1 MVKYKCKRS
10 KVIYILLEE
19 RRNTMTETSGNA
31 AITTTEENKFKK
43 LDYSLKTAEERKA
56 HVEAMVAEM
65 SKDQLKNKK
74 YIEILSDY
82 IVSAMTPEEKKSK
95 MILTDNRMITV
106 NKRETS
112 YQGLVSK
119 FENGEDGLWNL
130 IIDDKNVL
138 LTHKVSIT
146 EKDVEEIKPLQDLK
160 ESIAA
165 VEKMVQK
172 ATGKKKFLLKKQL
185 IEMHQEQYTIKGM
198 FKQQMIT
205 HNIIKSITKTDLSEN
220 ITINEEGEPVSDGLI
235 TFFNHEHISA
245 LLCNYSA
252 LKEDAWGKFS
262 SDSYYMMEDLD
273 NLIEKTLRDN
283 YPLYYKLL
291 IYKIDGKQNAEIQQL
306 LDDEFGITYS
316 VEYLSSLW
324 RNKIPKLLAEQAKE
338 DYLIWHFTY
347 VEKGKWKKC
356 SRCGEVKLANNKF
369 FSKNNTSK
377 DGFYSICKKCRNKK
391 KEV

>member
-1 MVKYKCKRS
+1 MFF
-10 KVIYILLEE
+10 
-19 RRNTMTETSGNA
+19 TETN
-31 AITTTEENKFKK
+31 IKK
-43 LDYSLKTAEERKA
+43 LDYTLKTAEERKA
-56 HVEAMVAEM
+56 FVDNLVLELPKA
-65 SKDQLKNKK
+65 QLNNKA
-74 YIEILSDY
+74 YLEVLSDY

-95 MILTDNRMITV
+95 MILTDNRMVTV

-112 YQGLVSK
+112 YQNLVSK

-138 LTHKVSIT
+138 LTHKISIS

-165 VEKMVQK
+165 VERMVQN

-198 FKQQMIT
+198 FKQQIIT
-205 HNIIKSITKTDLSEN
+205 PNIVKSITKTDLSEN
-220 ITINEEGEPVSDGLI
+220 ITINEDGEPVSDGLI
-235 TFFNHEHISA
+235 TFFNHEHVSA

-262 SDSYYMMEDLD
+262 SDSFYMMEDLD
-273 NLIEKTLRDN
+273 NLIEKTLRDAH
-283 YPLYYKLL
+283 PLYYKLL
-291 IYKIDGKQNAEIQQL
+291 IYKIDGKQNAEIQEL
-306 LDDEFGITYS
+306 LDKEFGITYS

-338 DYLIWHFTY
+338 DYLMWHFTY
-347 VEKGKWKKC
+347 VEKGKWKRC
-356 SRCGEVKLANNKF
+356 SRCGEAKLTNNRF

>member
-1 MVKYKCKRS
+1 MVD
-10 KVIYILLEE
+10 
-19 RRNTMTETSGNA
+19 TEKT
-31 AITTTEENKFKK
+31 FKK
-43 LDYSLKTAEERKA
+43 LDYSLKTAQERSE
-56 HVEAMVAEM
+56 HVKTMIAEM
-65 SKDQLKNKK
+65 TKEQLNNKK

-95 MILTDNRMITV
+95 TILTDNRMVTI

-138 LTHKVSIT
+138 LTHKIGIT
-146 EKDVEEIKPLQDLK
+146 EKDVKEIEPLKDLK

-165 VEKMVQK
+165 VEEMVKQ
-172 ATGKKKFLLKKQL
+172 ATGKRKFKLKKQL

-198 FKQQMIT
+198 YKQQMT
-205 HNIIKSITKTDLSEN
+205 TPNLVKSVTKTDLSEN
-220 ITINEEGEPVSDGLI
+220 ITINEEGEPVSDGILS
-235 TFFNHEHISA
+235 FFNHNHMSA

-262 SDSYYMMEDLD
+262 SDSFYMMEDLD
-273 NLIEKTLRDN
+273 ILIEKTLRDEF
-283 YPLYYKLL
+283 PLYYKLL
-291 IYKIDGKQNAEIQQL
+291 IYKIDGKQNAEIQEL
-306 LDDEFGITYS
+306 LNNEFGISYS

-324 RNKIPKLLAEQAKE
+324 RNKIPKLLSEQAKE
-338 DYLIWHFTY
+338 DYLMWHYTY
-347 VEKGKWKKC
+347 IEKGKWKRC
-356 SRCGEVKLANNKF
+356 SRCGDVKLAHNRF

-377 DGFYSICKKCRNKK
+377 DGFYSICKKCRNRK